1 MELIAHFGFAEI
13 ANMVSP
19 YSMYRMM
26 VEKAFA
32 DDDRSA
38 WADALRRCWKAFE
51 KETPYRMTQEWDD
64 MIA

>member
-1 MELIAHFGFAEI
+1 MKTNEYSKKEMELIAHFEI

-51 KETPYRMTQEWDD
+51 KEMG
-64 MIA
+64 